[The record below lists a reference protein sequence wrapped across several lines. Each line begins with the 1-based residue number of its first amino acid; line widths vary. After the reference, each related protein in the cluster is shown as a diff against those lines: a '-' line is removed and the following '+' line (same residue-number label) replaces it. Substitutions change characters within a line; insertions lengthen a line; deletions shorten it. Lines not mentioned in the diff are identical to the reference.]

1 MNIARHLIESAL
13 CDSDKIAIVH
23 DDVSW
28 TYREFLR
35 RTRSLASGLRAHGLR
50 TGDAVAVQSANSI
63 HTLQIL
69 YACFHTG
76 LMAVPVHFKLQPE
89 EVEHILSNCG
99 AKLFF
104 HDSAEAL
111 AKSAGT
117 AISIGSNAFYA
128 LERDKGNKGEDDD
141 PIDVDGNHPAWLFY
155 TSGTTGRAKG
165 ATLTHSNL
173 QALVVG
179 LLANI
184 DPASRTDVFL
194 HAGPMSHA
202 SGLCALAHV
211 ARGTTQILLPA
222 GHFSPERVLETI
234 SRKQITTTFMVPT
247 VINRLTDHARRHP
260 ELIRS
265 LKTIIYGGAP
275 MPEAVIGEALDV
287 FGPVLVQLY
296 GQGEAPHVL
305 SVLTKEEHLPDGS
318 RSWPSRLRSAGRPC
332 LGSEIRIADDRDFQ
346 LPCGQVGEIQAR
358 GDVVMRGYWKD
369 DAATKETLRGGW
381 LHTGDL
387 GYLDEHGYLF
397 ITDRKKELIISGGM
411 NVYSRE
417 VEDVLHRHPAVKEA
431 AVVGEPHPDWG
442 EAVKAVV
449 VFRHGREASEEELID
464 FCRLH
469 LAPYKRPKRVV
480 FVAELPR
487 GATGKIQKRSLQ
499 TAGERNSA

>member
-1 MNIARHLIESAL
+1 MNVARHLIGSAL
-13 CDSDKIAIVH
+13 CDPDKAAIVH
-23 DDVSW
+23 DDVAW

-35 RTRSLASGLRAHGLR
+35 RTRSLAAGLRAHGLR
-50 TGDAVAVQSANSI
+50 PGDAVAVQSANGI
-63 HTLQIL
+63 HTLRIF
-69 YACFHTG
+69 YACFHAG
-76 LMAVPVHFKLQPE
+76 LMAVPVHFKLLPE

-104 HDSAEAL
+104 HGGTQAQVRSAA
-111 AKSAGT
+111 T
-117 AISIGSNAFYA
+117 AVAIGSSAFHA
-128 LERDKGNKGEDDD
+128 LEDDRGEDN
-141 PIDVDGNHPAWLFY
+141 PIDVDGSHPAWLFY

-173 QALVVG
+173 QDLVVG

-184 DPASRTDVFL
+184 DPACRTDIFL

-211 ARGTTQILLPA
+211 ARGTTQIILPT
-222 GHFSPERVLETI
+222 GHFSPESVLETI
-234 SRKQITTTFMVPT
+234 SRNRITTTFMVPT
-247 VINRLTDHARRHP
+247 MINRLIDHARHHP
-260 ELIRS
+260 ELIGS

-275 MPEAVIGEALDV
+275 MPEAVIREALDV
-287 FGPVLVQLY
+287 FGPVFVQLY

-305 SVLTKEEHLPDGS
+305 SVLTKEEHLPDAS
-318 RSWPSRLRSAGRPC
+318 RSWPYRLRSAGRQC
-332 LGSEIRIADDRDFQ
+332 LGSEIRIADDRDAP
-346 LPCGQVGEIQAR
+346 LPCGEVGEIQAR
-358 GDVVMRGYWKD
+358 GNIVMRGYWRD

-381 LHTGDL
+381 LHTGDV
-387 GYLDEHGYLF
+387 GYFDEHGYLF

-431 AVVGEPHPDWG
+431 AVIGEPHPDWG

-449 VFRHGREASEEELID
+449 VLRQGREASEEELID

-469 LAPYKRPKRVV
+469 LAPYKKPKRVI
-480 FVAELPR
+480 FVTELPK

-499 TAGERNSA
+499 TAGERNIA